1 MLVNSTAAAAARQ
14 PLPDLGCLCGL
25 TAATLALAARCEAQR
40 QYRCPLLA
48 GVARTAPVRATQL
61 LRLSA
66 GKKRSDPTDL
76 CKIYPSAAC
85 CSIEAYCLPHLTL
98 SLASRC
104 SFSCASSCRSPR
116 GPLCKALRATW
127 QHAPA
132 KALQKRRREH
142 CLQLAESNRHEHA
155 EPGASG

>member
-40 QYRCPLLA
+40 QYRCTLLA

-66 GKKRSDPTDL
+66 GKKNEATRLTCVRS
-76 CKIYPSAAC
+76 
-85 CSIEAYCLPHLTL
+85 TL
-98 SLASRC
+98 R
-104 SFSCASSCRSPR
+104 
-116 GPLCKALRATW
+116 
-127 QHAPA
+127 
-132 KALQKRRREH
+132 
-142 CLQLAESNRHEHA
+142 QLAAQLRHIVCRTLL
-155 EPGASG
+155 SR